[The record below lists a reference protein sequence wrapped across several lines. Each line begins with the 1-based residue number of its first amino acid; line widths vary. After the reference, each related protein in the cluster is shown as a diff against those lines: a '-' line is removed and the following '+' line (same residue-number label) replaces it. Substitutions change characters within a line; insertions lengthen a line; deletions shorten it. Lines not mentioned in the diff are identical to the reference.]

1 MWLRAVLA
9 LFRVPTAGYVCW
21 SGHTKYSM
29 SRREYKRWRRTG
41 QVGCGRC
48 GGRMRRFDDGGEEE

>member
-1 MWLRAVLA
+1 MLA
-9 LFRVPTAGYVCW
+9 LFRVSTAGYVCW

-29 SRREYKRWRRTG
+29 SRRERKRWRRTG